1 MNLMTSILRKRRFGV
16 IFMEIRLKHLTSIS
30 NTYPIGDG
38 DHGQIK
44 PEQYLDCGVPYIRV
58 QNLSFCDKINFD
70 GMVYISNEV
79 NLQNAKSILHPG
91 DILVAKT
98 GATIGKAGVLPE
110 SIPVANTTSS
120 VGKITIDSKRAV
132 PKYIYYCVA
141 SDPLQK
147 TMWEIASTKSA
158 QPGFNIED
166 IKEFRVWLPDISTQ
180 NRIVTF
186 LDKKINAID
195 GLIVKEEESIKQLT
209 EYRFIQIT
217 KFVLEG
223 LNKTPLKETDVKWMP
238 KIPSHWSYTKIGSNC
253 YLKGRIG
260 WQGLTADEYQ
270 EVGPYLIT
278 GTDFDNGGINWNTCV
293 HITEKRY
300 VEASH
305 IRIRN
310 GDVLITKDG
319 TVGKVAI
326 VENMPGKASLNSG
339 VMLMRNVK
347 GQYENKYLYYVLSS
361 NVFWD
366 WFYREKKENSTI
378 VHLYQEQ
385 FEKFSF
391 PLPPKN
397 EQLEIAEYLDK
408 KCDAIDKL
416 VKLKE
421 EKIEKLKEYKKSLI
435 YECVTGRRAF

>member
-1 MNLMTSILRKRRFGV
+1 MRDWSRTKIKFVGNIIRGMSYNSDNVVNDGTLILRSGN
-16 IFMEIRLKHLTSIS
+16 IQ
-30 NTYPIGDG
+30 DG
-38 DHGQIK
+38 HIT
-44 PEQYLDCGVPYIRV
+44 LDD
-58 QNLSFCDKINFD
+58 N
-70 GMVYISNEV
+70 VYIDLTVPREKRIMKN
-79 NLQNAKSILHPG
+79 
-91 DILVAKT
+91 DILICACN
-98 GATIGKAGVLPE
+98 G
-110 SIPVANTTSS
+110 SS
-120 VGKITIDSKRAV
+120 ELVGKNAIVRD
-132 PKYIYYCVA
+132 
-141 SDPLQK
+141 
-147 TMWEIASTKSA
+147 
-158 QPGFNIED
+158 D
-166 IKEFRVWLPDISTQ
+166 IKNASFGAFMLVLRSSINCYLKYAIQVLFDMHRPDFFTTTICQIPLSNFNNYDFFLPGVDEQ
-180 NRIVTF
+180 NKIADF
-186 LDKKINAID
+186 LDKKIFAID
-195 GLIVKEEESIKQLT
+195 ETIKKEEEAIKQL
-209 EYRFIQIT
+209 EDYRFTQIT

-223 LNKTPLKETDVKWMP
+223 LSQAPLKETGVKWMP
-238 KIPSHWSYTKIGSNC
+238 KIPSHWSYSKIGSNC

-270 EVGPYLIT
+270 DVGPYLIT

-305 IRIRN
+305 IRVRN

-339 VMLMRNVK
+339 VMLMRNLK
-347 GQYENKYLYYVLSS
+347 GKYENKYLYYVLSS

-397 EQLEIAEYLDK
+397 EQLEIAEYLDR
-408 KCDAIDKL
+408 KCKAVDELI
-416 VKLKE
+416 KLKE
-421 EKIEKLKEYKKSLI
+421 QKIEKLKEYKKSLI
-435 YECVTGRRAF
+435 YECVTGRREI